1 MITNAKN
8 ISMSCTYIVKAAEQI
23 FEINVK
29 VQEAKMNIINE
40 KKRLD
45 KIKFKAQPKDYNK

>member
-8 ISMSCTYIVKAAEQI
+8 IRKSRTYIVKAAEQI
-23 FEINVK
+23 FVIDVK
-29 VQEAKMNIINE
+29 VQEAKMNSINE